1 MKVICNPLSIPV
13 NPPVDRQYTLFGRSG
28 IQSLGEAGPT
38 LLDDITYFGVS
49 PDPRAWD
56 LLAIALSVVSA
67 DEGCARNRSA
77 DGWTREIQLEVSV
90 QDARFWD
97 SQKPILQKILRFL
110 TGDIWNL
117 SFVSG
122 GLAAPKIK
130 KNKRKSDEE
139 AVCLLSGGA
148 DSLSGAIDLKAQGKN
163 LLLVSQISDGD
174 KGNQR
179 VFADVI
185 AGVGH
190 HLQLNHN
197 ISSPVVGERSQR
209 SRSILF
215 IAYGVLGATVLET
228 FKAGNTVKLYVPE
241 NGFISLN
248 IPLTP
253 LRIGSLSTRTTHP
266 YYFRLVQTLLD
277 NAGLQVSIENPYQFK
292 TKGELFSDCQTPEL
306 LKRFVC
312 ESTSCGRFK
321 RNAYRHCGR
330 CVPCLIRRAAL
341 HKWKFKDTTTYVYG
355 DLSINDGDHKDF
367 DDVRSACF
375 AVQKVKAAGLDEWVG
390 GCLSSTQV
398 GETKDYKALLERGVA
413 ELGAFLK
420 SAGAM

>member
-1 MKVICNPLSIPV
+1 MKVICSPFSIAV

-28 IQSLGEAGPT
+28 IQTMGEAGPT
-38 LLDDITYFGVS
+38 LFNDITYFGVS

-77 DGWTREIQLEVSV
+77 DGWTRDILLQISV
-90 QDARFWD
+90 QDTRFWE
-97 SQKPILQKILRFL
+97 SQKPILQQILRFL
-110 TGDIWNL
+110 TGDIWDL

-122 GLAAPKIK
+122 GLAAPNIK
-130 KNKRKSDEE
+130 KNKRKSDED

-148 DSLSGAIDLKAQGKN
+148 DSLSGAMDLKALGKK
-163 LLLVSQISDGD
+163 LLLVSQVSDGD
-174 KGNQR
+174 KENQKL
-179 VFADVI
+179 FANAI
-185 AGVGH
+185 AGEGH

-197 ISSPVVGERSQR
+197 ISSPVVCERSQR

-215 IAYGVLGATVLET
+215 IAYGVLGATVLERYT
-228 FKAGNTVKLYVPE
+228 AGNTVKLYIPE

-253 LRIGSLSTRTTHP
+253 LRIGTLSTRTTHP
-266 YYFRLVQTLLD
+266 FYIRLVQNLLD
-277 NAGLQVSIENPYQFK
+277 TAGLKVSIENPYQFK
-292 TKGELFSDCQTPEL
+292 TKGELFNECQIPDL

-312 ESTSCGRFK
+312 MSTSCGRFK
-321 RNAYRHCGR
+321 RNSYRHCGR

-341 HKWKFKDTTTYVYG
+341 HRWKFKDSTTYVYG
-355 DLSINDGDHKDF
+355 DISIDDKDHKEF

-375 AVQKVKAAGLDEWVG
+375 AVQKVKTAGLDEWVG

-398 GETKDYKALLERGVA
+398 GETKDYIALLERGVA